1 MPCVLPN
8 HYTIIRLLTIAP
20 QWRLAF
26 TTMAEKA
33 KAVFYFIIV
42 FMKIQAN
49 SHLGTGLA
57 SGTISGL
64 ETDENGNI
72 TGFNPQKFAL
82 GFLGGSA
89 GSIAFKKGKDFL
101 DKNPKY
107 KEAIK
112 KELADTLAQGFEN
125 ASKKYPMLD
134 MLKPIKLNIMQG
146 EKARVAQANHILNK
160 LEKDEAKLATIKEKT
175 IKAVDRYA
183 QTQAFKALSKDKQEA
198 ILSLKDIVPSPMPND
213 TPKGDLSKILKH
225 FSSKQD
231 KTQREFYAKLID
243 DTKANADI
251 TLEVTKQ
258 NTPRKEYI
266 KAYQHKEDR
275 DLYYIV
281 ITEDKD
287 KINVTAFPT
296 TQVNKIVSDIA
307 KSMKVSGGSLG
318 DTTNRQADKSPS
330 PKLAR

>member
-1 MPCVLPN
+1 
-8 HYTIIRLLTIAP
+8 
-20 QWRLAF
+20 
-26 TTMAEKA
+26 
-33 KAVFYFIIV
+33 
-42 FMKIQAN
+42 
-49 SHLGTGLA
+49 
-57 SGTISGL
+57 
-64 ETDENGNI
+64 
-72 TGFNPQKFAL
+72 
-82 GFLGGSA
+82 
-89 GSIAFKKGKDFL
+89 
-101 DKNPKY
+101 
-107 KEAIK
+107 
-112 KELADTLAQGFEN
+112 
-125 ASKKYPMLD
+125 
-134 MLKPIKLNIMQG
+134 
-146 EKARVAQANHILNK
+146 
-160 LEKDEAKLATIKEKT
+160 
-175 IKAVDRYA
+175 
-183 QTQAFKALSKDKQEA
+183 
-198 ILSLKDIVPSPMPND
+198 MPND